1 VSKLNLSAKVARCL
15 QDRAGEELTALQI
28 GEWIVEQYPKEAE
41 KKVAGSKQDLS
52 IDSLPTQY
60 SAEISTSRKGMLARY
75 PNVRTTEGRP
85 RRYYWAEDEQ
95 SNSVEDDPATETKQD
110 RKEADLY
117 PLLCRYLRDERD
129 VYAIRIDEKRSSQS
143 KGPGGN
149 RWLYPDV
156 VGMQFLSSRWQESVR
171 KLADQIRAS
180 VMRLWSFE
188 VKLDLK
194 RSNVR
199 QYYFQA
205 VSNSSWSNF
214 GYVVAETIDSDA
226 MPELEMLHSLHGIG
240 LIQIN
245 RDQPLESQVLVPA
258 RERVNVDWATCD
270 RLAQENFD
278 FRKFVDLVYETH
290 LTSKVRPQL
299 WA

>member
-1 VSKLNLSAKVARCL
+1 MSKLSTVEKAARCL
-15 QDRAGEELTALQI
+15 QERAGEELTALQI
-28 GEWIVEQYPKEAE
+28 GEWIVSKYPKEAE
-41 KKVAGSKQDLS
+41 EKIAASKRDLTM
-52 IDSLPTQY
+52 DSLPQTIGG
-60 SAEISTSRKGMLARY
+60 EIISSRKRMVAQFT
-75 PNVRTTEGRP
+75 NVRTTEDRP
-85 RRYYWAEDEQ
+85 RRYYWAEDNPAIGTE
-95 SNSVEDDPATETKQD
+95 EDTTPENKQD

-117 PLLCRYLRDERD
+117 PLLCDYLRDDRD
-129 VYAIRIDEKRSSQS
+129 VYAIRIDEKRSNQS

-156 VGMQFLSSRWQESVR
+156 VGMQFLSSGWQENVR
-171 KLADQIRAS
+171 RLADRIQAS

-188 VKLDLK
+188 VKLDLT

-214 GYVVAETIDSDA
+214 GYVVAETIDSVA

-240 LIQIN
+240 LIQLN
-245 RDQPLESQVLVPA
+245 REQPLESQVLVPA

-270 RLAQENFD
+270 RLARENSD
-278 FRKFVDLVYETH
+278 FRKFTDLVYETH
-290 LTSKVRPQL
+290 LTSKVRPEL
-299 WA
+299 WR